1 MAVAK
6 LTQTQA
12 RGHAGHSHNHD
23 NTYLTSTNKA
33 DAGVRITRIG
43 LFVNLGM
50 AIGKGLGGYY
60 FHSQALSADAV
71 HSLTDLVSDFMTLA
85 TVAWALKPPT
95 DQFPLGFGKIES
107 LGSLGVSSLLLVGGI
122 LMAYSSIADLAHLY
136 APAVADSL
144 EYVGLV
150 GHSHGHNHQIPNIG
164 AAWLAGGSVLIKEWL
179 YRATMKVAKERKSS
193 VLESN
198 AVHHRVDSLTGIAAL
213 FSIAVSNIFPAFV
226 GMDSVGGLLISWL
239 VIKAG
244 WGNTRTA
251 LVELADQGIDQE
263 VKDKVNLAATKALEA
278 TQQSHIEV
286 RKIQGIKAGQ
296 SYLLE
301 LELAV
306 PSDYTI
312 VETRAI
318 EGAVRTRVGEKVRG
332 VRRVKVRFVPNASG
346 EDFVQEFVSPSVSAR
361 SSPEPEDE
369 HEHSHSTAHTHDHH
383 RPNGNGATKRK

>member
-1 MAVAK
+1 MVV
-6 LTQTQA
+6 TTTTHSHS
-12 RGHAGHSHNHD
+12 RGHAGHSHSHD

-60 FHSQALSADAV
+60 FHSQ
-71 HSLTDLVSDFMTLA
+71 DLVSDFMTLA

-95 DQFPLGFGKIES
+95 DKFPLGFGKIES

-122 LMAYSSIADLAHLY
+122 LMASSSIGDLAHLY

-144 EYVGLV
+144 EYLGLL
-150 GHSHGHNHQIPNIG
+150 GHSHGHSHQIPNMG

-213 FSIAVSNIFPAFV
+213 VSIAISNIFPAFV
-226 GMDSVGGLLISWL
+226 GADSFGGLLISWL
-239 VIKAG
+239 VISAG
-244 WGNTRTA
+244 WSNTRTA

-263 VKDKVNLAATKALEA
+263 VKDKVQAAATKALEA
-278 TQQSHIEV
+278 IQQPSIEV
-286 RKIQGIKAGQ
+286 RKVQGIKAGQ
-296 SYLLE
+296 TYLLE

-306 PSDYTI
+306 PSGYT
-312 VETRAI
+312 VMQTRAV
-318 EGAVRTRVGEKVRG
+318 EDAVRTRVGEKVRG
-332 VRRVKVRFVPNASG
+332 ARRVRVRFAPSDSG
-346 EDFVQEFVSPSVSAR
+346 EDFVQEFISPSVSAR

-369 HEHSHSTAHTHDHH
+369 HEHNHSTGHTHDHQH
-383 RPNGNGATKRK
+383 PNEMGTTKRK